1 MRCARLAAAF
11 ALAIGCSGQT
21 PARPAP
27 AGAHYAVATTNAA
40 AQAAFDRGLAFLYA
54 FNVGEARTQFK
65 AAAADDPHCAMTYWG
80 EAVAETIDINLPQTD
95 DGDRRGATAIA
106 RARAQRAAATP
117 EEQAFID
124 ALALRYTPQRSKAQR
139 FAAYADAMQ
148 HIATA
153 NPSDAQ
159 ALTLAAYARWNTI
172 GDLVDKQKAP
182 VPGALE
188 MEHDLDAALAIDP
201 DNLGAHHLRIHTEE
215 QLLRPERALADARFF
230 DGLMFAPGM
239 SHLPHMAGHIYARV
253 GDYPALVAANQ
264 RAVANDAAYFALGTG
279 EGQTYMQT
287 YHDHDL
293 DFIGYGLTTMGD
305 DAGARAAVVHED
317 ERMRL
322 RVAVRTRDASALA
335 LATSAKN
342 EAARAIVFARTG
354 KHAEADALVAAFP
367 AGDDDTERISHGIAR
382 AIVARSEGRLEAAA
396 AAYRTV
402 LTLRGTDLGDP
413 KIAWQYPPGEGLG
426 AVLLEQ
432 RRYADAASTFR
443 AELVAYPND
452 PRLAFGLAEALHA
465 QGLDDSAE
473 RAIVARNWHGA
484 APLTVAQLG

>member
-1 MRCARLAAAF
+1 MRYARLGAVC
-11 ALAIGCSGQT
+11 ALAIACGGQAPASPT
-21 PARPAP
+21 PAV
-27 AGAHYAVATTNAA
+27 AHYAVATSNAA

-54 FNVGEARTQFK
+54 FNVGEARVQFK

-95 DGDRRGATAIA
+95 EGDRRGAAAVA
-106 RARAQRAAATP
+106 RARVRQVAATP
-117 EEQAFID
+117 EERAFID
-124 ALALRYTPQRSKAQR
+124 ALALRYAPQRSKTQR

-148 HIATA
+148 RIATA
-153 NPSDAQ
+153 NPGDAQ
-159 ALTLAAYARWNTI
+159 ALTLAAFARWNTI
-172 GDLVDKQKAP
+172 DDLVDKQKIP
-182 VPGALE
+182 VPAALE
-188 MEHDLDAALAIDP
+188 MERDLDAALAVDP

-215 QLLRPERALADARFF
+215 QLLRPERALGDARFF
-230 DGLMFAPGM
+230 DGLTFPPGM

-279 EGQTYMQT
+279 EGQAYMQT

-293 DFIGYGLTTMGD
+293 DFIGYGLTTIGD

-322 RVAVRTRDASALA
+322 RVALRTRDASALA

-342 EAARAIVFARTG
+342 ETARAIVLARTG
-354 KHAEADALVAAFP
+354 RHAEADTLAAAFP
-367 AGDDDTERISHGIAR
+367 GGDDAQRVARGIAR
-382 AIVARSEGRLEAAA
+382 AIVARSEGRLETAA
-396 AAYRTV
+396 AAYRAV
-402 LTLRGTDLGDP
+402 LALRGTDLGDP

-426 AVLLEQ
+426 AVQLEQ
-432 RRYADAASTFR
+432 RRYADAAATFR

-473 RAIVARNWHGA
+473 RAIVARDWHGTT
-484 APLTVAQLG
+484 PLTVAQLG